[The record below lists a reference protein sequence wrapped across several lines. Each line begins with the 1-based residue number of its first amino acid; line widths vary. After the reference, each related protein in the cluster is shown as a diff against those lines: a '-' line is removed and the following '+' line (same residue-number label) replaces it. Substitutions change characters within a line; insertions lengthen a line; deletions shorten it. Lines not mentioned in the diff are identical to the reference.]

1 LAAYRDPVAAFFDRQ
16 VNERFGSS
24 DTADRP
30 QFVPQEVSQIFR
42 RLYRDACE
50 NVVSSRGY
58 HYPRDFV
65 QFRDRLR
72 GFVDFVGINLNA
84 DNCLGRVTQPAGIE
98 QSNDVDELRVDQSL
112 KPSSHCALADPD
124 FAGYTSVRCANVFLQ
139 NASDFRVEITHA
151 LSPISNLMFRNLLR
165 ITNNVK
171 LS

>member
-1 LAAYRDPVAAFFDRQ
+1 MAAYRDPVAAFFDRQ

-24 DTADRP
+24 DTADKP
-30 QFVPQEVSQIFR
+30 QVVPQEVSQVFR
-42 RLYRDACE
+42 RLYRDPCE

-58 HYPRDFV
+58 HYPRDSV

-139 NASDFRVEITHA
+139 NASDFLVEITHA

-171 LS
+171 LP